1 MSNINAWNAFMLL
14 TRSHPNSNLR
24 FLILIFSSPSLN
36 LKHALTLPILS
47 LNLSLSLSLNANWV
61 LRSDVGSRQERP
73 REEKRPEGNSHFIQ
87 FFFFSLTPSRPARF
101 ARTANTEIK
110 QKTPVEYLWTSYFH
124 IQFSKG
130 SNWAIAAEATQGW
143 QGWVAELGWAGWAI
157 WQTGEWN

>member
-1 MSNINAWNAFMLL
+1 MHSCYWLAL
-14 TRSHPNSNLR
+14 TRIQIWDFWYWFFPLLLS
-24 FLILIFSSPSLN
+24 FSQSQTRTYSSYSL
-36 LKHALTLPILS
+36 AE
-47 LNLSLSLSLNANWV
+47 SLSLSLFLWMPTECYEVMLVAGRRDW
-61 LRSDVGSRQERP
+61 
-73 REEKRPEGNSHFIQ
+73 EEKRPEGNSHFIQ

-157 WQTGEWN
+157 WQSGEWN